1 MAKRP
6 QNREERKQRDEA
18 AERKRRNEKLLNAQ
32 LREADKVMQSIIDKE
47 DISLE
52 NYADKLQLSARL
64 NENAKIQ
71 ATIAARIEDLTN
83 SAVKNADLLVE
94 EYGIMGDFV
103 SRVQS
108 KFAEVV
114 INSENI
120 ASSAFEIVDI
130 SAELAELADKE
141 FELDEKR
148 GELGKK
154 EYERLKSYLELA
166 KERLTLIEKQNE
178 SQEIANKL
186 AKNYL
191 TNSTLVGAS
200 TKGLLHSL
208 EDIKSSVGTGG
219 LGIVGEVL
227 GVKAGK
233 YIEGIEEDIHKKIVK
248 AFQESGTSAISAFSV
263 AKMAFGSFIKFALP
277 ALGILGLLG
286 AIGFLIHSFKHLD
299 EEASELGKHLGL
311 SRKEALAAHVTA
323 KGLAKEMKI
332 VNINAKEA
340 GEAIGATIGIVSG
353 LNLGLRIAEGNE
365 AVKQM
370 VKDVAVLQTSFGLA
384 ADEAGGISGIS
395 EFATIM
401 GKSMGQ
407 VVKESL
413 KLGKGLLT
421 TKAALTV
428 VGKIAPGIAIA
439 FKKGSVELLKAAQ
452 RAKLLGIELD
462 DVADFGD
469 KILEIESSLESE
481 MSARVI
487 TGKQLNFDLARQ
499 YALQGN
505 VAALQEEMLTQIG
518 SMSEYQSMN
527 RLQQK
532 YLAEAFGMTVDEV
545 AKLLTAQER
554 LVELG
559 VDQAKMDDIQ
569 AMNAADLAE
578 EMKNTNNEKL
588 KGYLQTLAKEKESAS
603 INERISDAM
612 TKIKEKLA
620 GTLIP
625 LVEMAHE
632 FLNSAKGGEFLN
644 SVVKGIETTLKA
656 LVPVIKFLAE
666 NMWVLA
672 GALGVFAG
680 AKLIKGAGTI
690 ISLFKGIGGAA
701 TAAAPAVDAV
711 SGAFGDVAAQMDA
724 TADASSALGQSMGSA
739 GGAASGIN
747 GVTSTL
753 SSSVANMAVV
763 AVGLIAFAGALY
775 ITAKAFQEF
784 SKVDVKGIIAGTV
797 AMGGLLVMTKLLTAF
812 AVGTVTTG
820 AIVAIY
826 ALAAAM
832 VAFGGSVY
840 LMGKGAEA
848 FSNSLMIMVDSMK
861 KFATITNVTE
871 IVDKIKEVVTSIS
884 NMGSTINPGNTT
896 KVKKALKNLG
906 IDQLVEFGKLAD
918 MDLGKAGQN
927 VINAINSLA
936 SVSIEQ
942 KFDFG
947 KKAKWASNGIKGF
960 TKQVGT
966 GIIGAFEQL
975 NKALGELELD
985 NLEALAKIAGT
996 DMSKV
1001 GESIKNAIE
1010 SLGKLQVEQSTI
1022 EGLKKTKDVL
1032 KQVKS
1037 ALVDEGMLFNFADQ
1051 NLLEPLELLSSF
1063 DMSKVKDATFML
1075 KDVVYNLS
1083 QVGLMGGTNGL
1094 DLLSEKFTK
1103 LSNALDALNIEKL
1116 KELSNVNA
1124 DNLGKIAAVF
1134 QQPVGVRGTTGGGT
1148 TGGGESE
1155 ESKMNKKLDRMIS
1168 VLENIF
1174 NTANQPVVIKIGDRT
1189 IETIGR
1195 RFENNKLFVLK
1206 TAGENS

>member
-6 QNREERKQRDEA
+6 RNREEQQQRDES
-18 AERKRRNEKLLNAQ
+18 AERRRRNDKLLTAQ

-52 NYADKLQLSARL
+52 NYADKLQLSVQL

-71 ATIAARIEDLTN
+71 ATIAAKLDDLSK
-83 SAVKNADLLVE
+83 SAVKNADLLIE
-94 EYGIMGDFV
+94 EYGLMGDFV
-103 SRVQS
+103 GRVQS
-108 KFAEVV
+108 KFADVV
-114 INSENI
+114 LNSENI
-120 ASSAFEIVDI
+120 ASSTFEIVDI
-130 SAELAELADKE
+130 SQELAELADKE
-141 FELDEKR
+141 FELDQKR

-154 EYERLKSYLELA
+154 EYDRLKSYLDLA

-200 TKGLLHSL
+200 TKSLLHSL
-208 EDIKSSVGTGG
+208 EDMKSSVGTGG
-219 LGIVGEVL
+219 LGVIGEVL

-233 YIEGIEEDIHKKIVK
+233 YIEEIEESIHSKITK
-248 AFQESGTSAISAFSV
+248 AFQESGQSAISAFSV

-277 ALGILGLLG
+277 ALGIMGLLG
-286 AIGFLIHSFKHLD
+286 AIGFLIHSFQHLD
-299 EEASELGKHLGL
+299 EEASELGKHLAL
-311 SRKEALAAHVTA
+311 SRSEALGVHVLA
-323 KGLAKEMKI
+323 KGIAKEMKI
-332 VNINAKEA
+332 VGINAKEA
-340 GEAIGATIGIVSG
+340 GEAMGGFVAITSG
-353 LNLGLRIAEGNE
+353 LNVGKMLYDGNE

-370 VKDVAVLQTSFGLA
+370 VKDVAVLQNTFGMA

-395 EFATIM
+395 DFAVIM

-407 VVKESL
+407 VVKETL
-413 KLGKGLLT
+413 KVGKGLLT
-421 TKAALTV
+421 AKGSLAVMA
-428 VGKIAPGIAIA
+428 KIAPGIAIA
-439 FKKGSVELLKAAQ
+439 FKKGSIELLKAAQ

-487 TGKQLNFDLARQ
+487 TGKKLNFDLARQ

-505 VAALQEEMLTQIG
+505 VAALQEEMLSQIG

-532 YLAEAFGMTVDEV
+532 YLADAFGMTVDEV

-559 VDQAKMDDIQ
+559 VDQVKLDEIQ
-569 AMNAADLAE
+569 SMNAAELAE
-578 EMKNTNNEKL
+578 EMKTTTNEKL
-588 KGYLQTLAKEKESAS
+588 KTYLQTVAKEKESAS

-632 FLNSAKGGEFLN
+632 FLNSAKGGEFLY
-644 SVVKGIETTLKA
+644 SVVHGIEVALKA
-656 LVPVIKFLAE
+656 LVPTIKFLAE
-666 NMWVLA
+666 NMWILA
-672 GALGVFAG
+672 AAFGVFAG
-680 AKLIKGAGTI
+680 AKLIKGASTI
-690 ISLFKGIGGAA
+690 ISVFKGIGGAA
-701 TAAAPAVDAV
+701 SAAKPAVDAMG
-711 SGAFGDVAAQMDA
+711 GAFGDLATQMGQ
-724 TADASSALGQSMGSA
+724 TANAGNAVGQAMGGA
-739 GGAASGIN
+739 GGAASGIS
-747 GVTSTL
+747 GFTSTL
-753 SSSVANMAVV
+753 SSSAANMAIV

-784 SKVDVKGIIAGTV
+784 GKANWKGVVAGIA
-797 AMGGLLVMTKLLTAF
+797 AMGGLLIMTKLLTAF

-826 ALAAAM
+826 ALAAAI
-832 VAFGGSVY
+832 VAFGASVY

-861 KFATITNVTE
+861 KFATISNVSD
-871 IVDKIKEVVTSIS
+871 IMSKIKDVVKGIS
-884 NMGSTINPGNTT
+884 ELGSTLNTGT
-896 KVKKALKNLG
+896 TSKVKDLIKNLG
-906 IDQLVEFGKLAD
+906 IDKLVEFGKLSGT
-918 MDLGKAGQN
+918 DLGKAADN
-927 VINAINSLA
+927 VRNAIDSL
-936 SVSIEQ
+936 SKISIEQ

-947 KKAKWASNGIKGF
+947 KKAKWTLNGIGGF

-975 NKALGELELD
+975 NSALGELELD
-985 NLEALAKIAGT
+985 NLEALAKIAST

-1001 GESIKNAIE
+1001 GESIKTAIE
-1010 SLGKLQVEQSTI
+1010 SLGKLQVDNATI

-1051 NLLEPLELLSSF
+1051 KLLEPLETLASF

-1083 QVGLMGGTNGL
+1083 QIGLMGGTNGL
-1094 DLLSEKFTK
+1094 DLLAEKFTK
-1103 LSNALDALNIEKL
+1103 LSTALDALNIEKL
-1116 KELSNVNA
+1116 KDLSNVNA
-1124 DNLGKIAAVF
+1124 DNLGKIASVF
-1134 QQPVGVRGTTGGGT
+1134 QQPIGVGAGGGT
-1148 TGGGESE
+1148 TATGGGETE
-1155 ESKMNKKLDRMIS
+1155 ESKMNKKLDKMIS

-1206 TAGENS
+1206 TAGETS